1 MVYYVGGKA
10 SHHRSLLQICLT
22 NSMAVFVYDE
32 RDKYHMQTTLMYVIA
47 LINLATQGSQFQKDY
62 NLRAL
67 SFIPRELA
75 E

>member
-10 SHHRSLLQICLT
+10 SHHRSLLQVCLT
-22 NSMAVFVYDE
+22 NLQAVFVYDVK
-32 RDKYHMQTTLMYVIA
+32 DKHHIQITLMYVIV
-47 LINLATQGSQFQKDY
+47 LIDLAVQGSQFQKDY